1 MSKPHASSVLPKDVA
16 LQVAEVARVPLEER
30 DQFCDLVYGTVQI
43 AWDWYRG
50 ALSTEPGQALV
61 DAANAARIL
70 HKQLG
75 KLKEADRLWVERLVI
90 QTIPDKD
97 TREWLERLYRRRIDL
112 PWYDGGLSGLQLT
125 VYRLAH
131 LFSIAV
137 GKSPP
142 KGPDKGSAERN
153 RTVKD
158 VISQNFVRDLL
169 IDADQTGGTLTFEK
183 NVRSGT
189 LIDAVTLLTEHLPEG
204 VNPEKLSA
212 STLQRIK
219 NTYRNFYT
227 GAIEAGFEPADVLPG
242 PHSEDQTK

>member
-1 MSKPHASSVLPKDVA
+1 MSKSPTHARSVLPKDVA
-16 LQVAEVARVPLEER
+16 LRVADIARVPAEET

-43 AWDWYRG
+43 AWDWHRG
-50 ALSTEPGQALV
+50 ASTEPGQALV
-61 DAANAARIL
+61 DAAEAVRIL

-75 KLKEADRLWVERLVI
+75 KLKEADRLWLERLVA
-90 QTIPDKD
+90 QTSPDKD
-97 TREWLERLYRRRIDL
+97 TREWLERLHGRRIDL
-112 PWYDGGLSGLQLT
+112 PWHDGGLRGLQLT

-142 KGPDKGSAERN
+142 KGLGKSSAARN

-169 IDADQTGGTLTFEK
+169 IDADQTGGTLSLEK
-183 NVRSGT
+183 NIPKGT
-189 LIDAVTLLTEHLPEG
+189 LIDAIDVLTEHLPEG
-204 VNPEKLSA
+204 VAPEKLSV

-219 NTYRNFYT
+219 STYRNFYIET
-227 GAIEAGFEPADVLPG
+227 IEAGFEPADVLPG
-242 PHSEDQTK
+242 PHSED

>member
-1 MSKPHASSVLPKDVA
+1 MARTTLPPPDRSSVVRWRAQRVA
-16 LQVAEVARVPLEER
+16 TDRVPA
-30 DQFCDLVYGTVQI
+30 CTLVQHCGRQV
-43 AWDWYRG
+43 
-50 ALSTEPGQALV
+50 STK
-61 DAANAARIL
+61 R
-70 HKQLG
+70 
-75 KLKEADRLWVERLVI
+75 
-90 QTIPDKD
+90 
-97 TREWLERLYRRRIDL
+97 
-112 PWYDGGLSGLQLT
+112 SG
-125 VYRLAH
+125 
-131 LFSIAV
+131 
-137 GKSPP
+137 
-142 KGPDKGSAERN
+142 KGSAERN

-183 NVRSGT
+183 NARSGT

-204 VNPEKLSA
+204 VNAEKLSA